1 MCLINEGLKVESS
14 VGRAGKEDLR
24 NEVQWWF
31 KGERRPGRAG

>member
-24 NEVQWWF
+24 NGSAVVV
-31 KGERRPGRAG
+31 